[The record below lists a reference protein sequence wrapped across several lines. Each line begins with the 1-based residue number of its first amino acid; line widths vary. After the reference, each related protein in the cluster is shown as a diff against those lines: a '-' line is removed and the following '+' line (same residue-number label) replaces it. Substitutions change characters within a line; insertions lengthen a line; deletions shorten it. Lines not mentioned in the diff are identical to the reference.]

1 MDICQISCPAE
12 DNTIKWKLLEIL
24 AEEPGGKYLFME
36 KKVLIKTN
44 LLEKK
49 YGAVRVVK
57 GLNLE
62 VNSGEIFGFLGP
74 NGAGKTTTIKMLT
87 GLLAPSEGDAYICGY
102 DIRKQPAQAKALMAY
117 VPDQPKLYKKLSAR
131 EFLHLISALYR
142 LPKEAAKERAEQL
155 LAMFGLQERA
165 DELLEGY
172 SHGMRQK
179 VVLAAALI
187 HRPRVMLL
195 DEPTVGL
202 DPASARLLK
211 DILQEMARQG
221 AAVFVSTHILEI
233 AERMCHRVAILKD
246 GLLVAQGSPEEL
258 RRKVGH
264 GGESLEDIFLEL
276 TGGQENAELIK
287 SLEGE

>member
-1 MDICQISCPAE
+1 
-12 DNTIKWKLLEIL
+12 
-24 AEEPGGKYLFME
+24 ME
-36 KKVLIKTN
+36 NVLIKTQQ
-44 LLEKK
+44 LTKR
-49 YGAVRVVK
+49 YGSTTVVK

-62 VNSGEIFGFLGP
+62 VKGGEIFGFLGP

-87 GLLAPSEGDAYICGY
+87 GLMDPSEGEAYICGY
-102 DIRKQPAQAKALMAY
+102 DIRKQPTKAKALMAY
-117 VPDQPKLYKKLSAR
+117 VPDQPKLYGKLSAR
-131 EFLHLISALYR
+131 EFLHLMAALYR
-142 LPKEAAKERAEQL
+142 IPKDVVERRAEQL
-155 LAMFGLQERA
+155 LDLFGLSQRA

-179 VVLAAALI
+179 VVLASALI
-187 HRPRVMLL
+187 HQPKVILL

-211 DILQEMARQG
+211 DVLQEMARQG

-246 GLLVAQGSPEEL
+246 GQLIAQGSPEEL
-258 RRKVGH
+258 RQKVGH

-276 TGGQENAELIK
+276 TGGLENDELIK
-287 SLEGE
+287 SLEEG